1 MSYSDMDTEGFKEAF
16 WQWFDNLPKEERL
29 KFKEYPADMAEL
41 YFYNKI
47 WSPSSTEQSTALRTQ
62 RLGV

>member
-29 KFKEYPADMAEL
+29 NFKEYPADMAEL

-47 WSPSSTEQSTALRTQ
+47 WSPSSTE
-62 RLGV
+62 